1 MAFSVN
7 RSEIGSNRRTVTL
20 MAIASLVKA
29 ETYASARCRVSV
41 SCRLLRHHRWD
52 SRAIAGLGGYSWHSL
67 RSLAEIIYLSSDL
80 VAFDAIFRECM
91 RVRVSIQEVIG
102 EEHEGVFSG

>member
-41 SCRLLRHHRWD
+41 SCRLQRHHRWD
-52 SRAIAGLGGYSWHSL
+52 SRAIAGLGGFLAFAAQSIRKWQKSYIFPSVFALFRLIFSRAMSLFPKLANWPSL
-67 RSLAEIIYLSSDL
+67 R
-80 VAFDAIFRECM
+80 
-91 RVRVSIQEVIG
+91 
-102 EEHEGVFSG
+102 